1 MRRRDIPLAEPEL
14 ADAASRY
21 RGLERRHFIGP
32 IAVGAR
38 SFPRAA
44 TFISF
49 AGMSLLLALA
59 MMQAQPS
66 IEGRWRSPGGNS
78 IIDIAPCG
86 GDLCGT
92 VAWASE
98 KAKEDARKGG
108 TEELIGA
115 QLLTGLKEK
124 SAGRWN
130 GKLFIPDINKRSNAK
145 LELNGAGQLKV
156 SGCLIGK
163 MLCKSQIWNRVDG
176 PVPD

>member
-1 MRRRDIPLAEPEL
+1 MA
-14 ADAASRY
+14 
-21 RGLERRHFIGP
+21 
-32 IAVGAR
+32 
-38 SFPRAA
+38 
-44 TFISF
+44 
-49 AGMSLLLALA
+49 LLLLTAIAL
-59 MMQAQPS
+59 QPTAAG

-86 GDLCGT
+86 AELCGT
-92 VAWASE
+92 VAWASD

-108 TEELIGA
+108 TPELIGA

-124 SAGRWN
+124 SAGRWS

-163 MLCKSQIWNRVDG
+163 MLCKSQIWSRADG
-176 PVPD
+176 SLPD